1 MKSTILKNLRTFE
14 LVKIIAR
21 NLLSVD
27 QGNDDPLDFVVLL
40 ACECSSN
47 LRLLSDLEIFRANF
61 ISPDAGAFDDLD
73 AEDLNFHCDMVFL
86 SGVRNGIVIEDEFR
100 TLNLRAE
107 AAMVL
112 LSLNDD
118 VVIVGK
124 GRSGNRS
131 VTLFSN
137 KEAHTMS
144 DNGQNCKDKPA
155 VLEIQI
161 TLIKN
166 PVLHT
171 S

>member
-1 MKSTILKNLRTFE
+1 MLKSLRTFE
-14 LVKIIAR
+14 LVKVIAI

-27 QGNDDPLDFVVLL
+27 QGKDDPLDLVVFL

-47 LRLLSDLEIFRANF
+47 LGLLSSLELSRAKF
-61 ISPDAGAFDDLD
+61 ISPDAGLFDGLD
-73 AEDLNFHCDMVFL
+73 AEGLIFRGDMVFL
-86 SGVRNGIVIEDEFR
+86 SGVRNGFVIGDEFK
-100 TLNLRAE
+100 TLNLRGE

-112 LSLNDD
+112 LFLNGD
-118 VVIVGK
+118 VFVVGK
-124 GRSGNRS
+124 GGSGNRS